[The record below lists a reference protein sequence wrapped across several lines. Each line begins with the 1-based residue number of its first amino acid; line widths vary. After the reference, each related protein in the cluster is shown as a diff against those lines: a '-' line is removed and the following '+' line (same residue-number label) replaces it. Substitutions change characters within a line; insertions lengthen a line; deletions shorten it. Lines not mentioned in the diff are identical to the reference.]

1 MKVALYLR
9 VSTKD
14 QTTLNQELK
23 LQEYCQREGHEI
35 FAIYR
40 DNGVSGSK
48 VSRPALDKMLQDM
61 RQKKFEGVITWK
73 YDRLGRSVLHC
84 LQVLEEMK
92 NKGVRFIATSQ
103 NIDSGTAIG
112 KFFLVNLLAVGEME
126 RELIRERVNLGLDRA
141 RTQGKALGRPKGS
154 KDKGRRPVSGYH
166 IGWLKRRSAKQWDNS
181 MENIL
186 ENIPENALVGV

>member
-14 QTTLNQELK
+14 QTNLNQELK
-23 LQEYCQREGHEI
+23 LKEYCQREKHEI
-35 FAIYR
+35 FNIYK
-40 DNGVSGSK
+40 DNGISGTK
-48 VSRPALDKMLQDM
+48 KSRPALDKMLQDM

-103 NIDSGTAIG
+103 SIDTSTPMG
-112 KFFLVNLLAVGEME
+112 KYFVTNLLALAEME
-126 RELIRERVNLGLDRA
+126 RELIRERINSGLDRA
-141 RTQGKALGRPKGS
+141 RAEGKRLGRPKGS
-154 KDKGRRPVSGYH
+154 KDGKRRRKSGYH
-166 IGWLKRRSAKQWDNS
+166 LRWNKEKNRKEVLK
-181 MENIL
+181 
-186 ENIPENALVGV
+186 